1 MTSLEMSLSHIQ
13 DYVSQ
18 TEEILKNG
26 KVDLGFTGAPFVVDS
41 QSLYEMAMIEM
52 DFISENAPLVLREI
66 NLTEEKESI
75 QNIVTEANNLIEE
88 YKRKVL

>member
-1 MTSLEMSLSHIQ
+1 
-13 DYVSQ
+13 
-18 TEEILKNG
+18 
-26 KVDLGFTGAPFVVDS
+26 
-41 QSLYEMAMIEM
+41 MAMIKM